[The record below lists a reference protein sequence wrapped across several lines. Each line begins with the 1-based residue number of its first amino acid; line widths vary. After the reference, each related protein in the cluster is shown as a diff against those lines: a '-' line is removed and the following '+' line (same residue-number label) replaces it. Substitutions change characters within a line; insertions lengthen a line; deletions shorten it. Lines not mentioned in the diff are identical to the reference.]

1 MARPLRLEFP
11 GAFYHIMNR
20 GNAGETLFKS
30 KRDRERF
37 VKCLANAVERF
48 SLRIHTYCLME
59 NHYHLLVETVEPN
72 LSRAMQWINVSYA
85 AYFNRKR
92 GSKIEDFVV
101 SATIETRKPPA

>member
-1 MARPLRLEFP
+1 
-11 GAFYHIMNR
+11 
-20 GNAGETLFKS
+20 
-30 KRDRERF
+30 
-37 VKCLANAVERF
+37 
-48 SLRIHTYCLME
+48 ME